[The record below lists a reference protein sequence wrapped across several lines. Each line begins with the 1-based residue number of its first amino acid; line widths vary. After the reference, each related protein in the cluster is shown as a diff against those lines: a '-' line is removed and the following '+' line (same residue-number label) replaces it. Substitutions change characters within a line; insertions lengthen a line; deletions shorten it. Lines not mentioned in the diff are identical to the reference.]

1 MKSLLFIA
9 SLLFC
14 LCFSSVSMA
23 KQIAFTFDDAPRQAN
38 GYFDGPT
45 RAKALIKELQEH
57 GIKQAAF
64 FATTSHLNEEGK
76 ARLKAYANAGH
87 VIANHTHTHPD
98 INKTS
103 LEDYLQEIT
112 TAHNK
117 IKDYPNF
124 KPWFRFPYLREGDT
138 QQKRDGVR
146 AYLAQNGYRNAYITL
161 NNYDWYIENLFQD
174 ALKNGKEVD
183 FEKLKNF
190 YIDVIIQG
198 AQYYDE
204 LAVKYLG
211 HSPKHVILLHEMD
224 ITALFVGDLADA
236 FRENGWQ
243 VISPEKA
250 YQDPIASYQTERIMK
265 YNPGRIGEIA
275 KDKGQT
281 TQLWHHTLDEA
292 YLKARFDKEV
302 VKEIDGKDKQ

>member
-1 MKSLLFIA
+1 MKPLLFIA

-45 RAKALIKELQEH
+45 RAKKLIKELKDH

-87 VIANHTHTHPD
+87 IIANHTHTHPD
-98 INKTS
+98 INKTILVAY
-103 LEDYLQEIT
+103 LEEIT
-112 TAHNK
+112 TAHNQ

-138 QQKRDGVR
+138 KQKRDGVR
-146 AYLAQNGYRNAYITL
+146 AYLAINGYRNAYITL
-161 NNYDWYIENLFQD
+161 NNYDWYIENLLQD
-174 ALKNGKEVD
+174 ALKSGEEID
-183 FEKLKNF
+183 FEKLKEF

-224 ITALFVGDLADA
+224 ITAMFVGDLADA
-236 FRENGWQ
+236 FRQKGWQ

-250 YQDPIASYQTERIMK
+250 YQDPIASYQTERLMK

-281 TQLWHHTLDEA
+281 KRLWHNTLDET

-302 VKEIDGKDKQ
+302 VKK